1 MVWLLE
7 RVYLNNINIYIY
19 ILKQTYSKHYCALN
33 KMKEMEEKIEEEA
46 RNFFFV
52 FKNNAEMIWENE
64 DLTKDMYSV

>member
-1 MVWLLE
+1 
-7 RVYLNNINIYIY
+7 
-19 ILKQTYSKHYCALN
+19 
-33 KMKEMEEKIEEEA
+33 MEEKIEEEA